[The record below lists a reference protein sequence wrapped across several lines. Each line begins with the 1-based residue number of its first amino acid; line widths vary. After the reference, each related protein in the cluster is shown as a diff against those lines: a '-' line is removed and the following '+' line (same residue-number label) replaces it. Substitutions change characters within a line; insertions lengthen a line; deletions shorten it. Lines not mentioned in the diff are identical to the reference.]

1 MPKRGA
7 VIDFGRIDTL
17 SPKRHTMRL
26 QTVPIQL
33 ADDAVQAGRDVLL
46 TEARALEQMA
56 NQLGMAFG
64 QAVARLTQ
72 LKGRLIV
79 VGIGKSGHVGRKMAA
94 TFASTGTPAH
104 FVHASEASHGDLGM
118 ITQDDC
124 CILLSNSGESREL
137 SDVIS
142 YTRRFNIPMIAIT
155 RVPGS
160 TLGSRAD
167 IVLALPDV
175 PEACAIG
182 MAPTTSTTASMAL
195 GDALAVA
202 VMKRKGFDPEHFHM
216 FHPGGKLG
224 AQFLRVADL
233 MYSGDALPLV
243 NEDTPM
249 SEVLMRMT
257 GTGYGVAII
266 VAGARLTGIITD
278 GDLRRNMDGLM
289 ARCARDVATRNPKTI
304 APDALVSEAVAV
316 MNGKK
321 VNALCVV
328 DEGGDVKGMIRL
340 HDCLR
345 AGVV

>member
-1 MPKRGA
+1 VTRHGKRQA
-7 VIDFGRIDTL
+7 
-17 SPKRHTMRL
+17 SNNKRP
-26 QTVPIQL
+26 QTVSSQVIE
-33 ADDAVQAGRDVLL
+33 DAIKAGRDVLH
-46 TEARALEQMA
+46 TEARALHRMA
-56 NQLGMAFG
+56 DNLGPEFA
-64 QAVARLTQ
+64 QAVETLTG

-137 SDVIS
+137 SDVIN

-155 RVPGS
+155 RVLHS

-167 IVLALPDV
+167 IVLALPDE

-202 VMKRKGFDPEHFHM
+202 VMRRKGFDPENFHI

-224 AQFLRVADL
+224 AQFLRVSDL
-233 MYSGDALPLV
+233 MYTGDLLPLV
-243 NEDTPM
+243 QEDTPM
-249 SEVLMRMT
+249 PDVLMRMT

-266 VAGARLTGIITD
+266 VDGQRLTGIITD

-289 ARCARDVATRNPKTI
+289 TRLAGDVATRNPKTI
-304 APDALVSEAVAV
+304 TPESLVSEAVAV
-316 MNGKK
+316 MNAKK
-321 VNALCVV
+321 VTALCVV
-328 DEGGDVKGMIRL
+328 NDTESLSGLIRL

>member
-1 MPKRGA
+1 M
-7 VIDFGRIDTL
+7 
-17 SPKRHTMRL
+17 
-26 QTVPIQL
+26 
-33 ADDAVQAGRDVLL
+33 AD
-46 TEARALEQMA
+46 AL
-56 NQLGMAFG
+56 GPAFA
-64 QAVARLTQ
+64 QAVETLTA
-72 LKGRLIV
+72 LRGRLIV

-118 ITQDDC
+118 ITQEDC

-137 SDVIS
+137 SDVIG

-167 IVLALPDV
+167 IVLPLPDA

-202 VMKRKGFDPEHFHM
+202 VMTRRGFDPESFHV

-233 MYSGDALPLV
+233 MYTGDVLPLV
-243 NEDTPM
+243 SEDTPM
-249 SEVLMRMT
+249 SDVLMRMT

-266 VAGARLTGIITD
+266 VSAARLTGIITD

-289 ARCARDVATRNPKTI
+289 SRRAGDVATRDPKTI
-304 APDALVSEAVAV
+304 GPDALVSEAVAV
-316 MNGKK
+316 MNGNK

-328 DEGGDVKGMIRL
+328 NDAQAVQGMIRL

>member
-1 MPKRGA
+1 MSSQ
-7 VIDFGRIDTL
+7 VIE
-17 SPKRHTMRL
+17 
-26 QTVPIQL
+26 
-33 ADDAVQAGRDVLL
+33 DAITAGRDVLH
-46 TEARALEQMA
+46 TEARALGRMA
-56 NQLGMAFG
+56 DELGAEFA
-64 QAVARLTQ
+64 QAVETLTG

-137 SDVIS
+137 SDVIG

-155 RVPGS
+155 RAPDS

-202 VMKRKGFDPEHFHM
+202 VMKRKGFDPESFHV

-233 MYSGDALPLV
+233 MFTGELLPLV
-243 NEDTPM
+243 AENTPM
-249 SEVLMRMT
+249 SDVLMRMT

-266 VAGARLTGIITD
+266 IEGQRLTGIITD

-289 ARCARDVATRNPKTI
+289 TRCAGDVATRNPMTI

-328 DEGGDVKGMIRL
+328 DDAGEVLGLIRL

>member
-1 MPKRGA
+1 MPLKT
-7 VIDFGRIDTL
+7 IE
-17 SPKRHTMRL
+17 
-26 QTVPIQL
+26 
-33 ADDAVQAGRDVLL
+33 DAIAAGREVLR
-46 TEARALEQMA
+46 TEARALDQMA
-56 NQLGMAFG
+56 ETLGAQFAE
-64 QAVARLTQ
+64 AVERLTL

-118 ITQDDC
+118 ITQEDC

-142 YTRRFNIPMIAIT
+142 YTRRFAIPLIAIT
-155 RVPGS
+155 RAPDS
-160 TLGSRAD
+160 TLGRAAD
-167 IVLALPDV
+167 IVLCLPDV

-202 VMKRKGFDPEHFHM
+202 VMKRRGFDPESFHL

-233 MYSGDALPLV
+233 MYTGDVLPLV
-243 NEDTPM
+243 TEDTPM
-249 SEVLMRMT
+249 SDVLVRMT
-257 GTGYGVAII
+257 GSGYGVAII
-266 VAGARLTGIITD
+266 VDGMRLTGIITD

-289 ARCARDVATRNPKTI
+289 VRHARDVATRNPKTI
-304 APDALVSEAVAV
+304 SPEALVSEAVAI

-328 DEGGDVKGMIRL
+328 DDALQVKGMIRL